1 MRLDIP
7 LHTLETVHPAS
18 PTSTPTLHQLPIL
31 FTNTFNTEI
40 KEWRHKLKGGSTGFA
55 GNTTYSLPSSTL
67 RDYEKVCL
75 QSSDPIPPVIPLHK
89 DVFIRRSERL
99 AAKHALETHKLQV
112 EESSILMAHAVLPA
126 ADETLPSRPGD
137 PFTPD
142 TWTEAM
148 ACPDKAK
155 WLQAAHKE
163 LKNHLSNGTWRI
175 IDRERNKKP
184 LTLRWV
190 FRVKDDGTYKARLVV
205 RGFQQVPGRDFLDV
219 YAHFQLTDN
228 GVVKRFLAID
238 IVRLAGDVYLSQEAY
253 IDKILSRF
261 TFSSVKPVP
270 TPFNEKEV
278 LPPYDSSAQATPQMV
293 QLYQE
298 QVGSL
303 VWVVVSTRPDVS
315 WAVCKL
321 AKYSHNPAS
330 LHFQA
335 VKRVFRYLKGSKR
348 LCLHFSPHPA
358 VGLALFAYVDASWA
372 SPHDDNRLSTTGYV
386 FMLAGAAIIWQS
398 KRQTLVTLS
407 STEAEYVAACLCC
420 QDLSWIQ
427 LMLAE
432 LGHQALVPRPTV
444 IHEDNQ
450 GTIALASS
458 DKFTTRS
465 KHIDVK
471 YHYVREKTASN
482 DCLFQYVPTA
492 EQAADGLT
500 KPLAS
505 TLFQRFVKQLGLY
518 AVPQPT

>member
-1 MRLDIP
+1 
-7 LHTLETVHPAS
+7 
-18 PTSTPTLHQLPIL
+18 
-31 FTNTFNTEI
+31 
-40 KEWRHKLKGGSTGFA
+40 
-55 GNTTYSLPSSTL
+55 
-67 RDYEKVCL
+67 
-75 QSSDPIPPVIPLHK
+75 
-89 DVFIRRSERL
+89 
-99 AAKHALETHKLQV
+99 
-112 EESSILMAHAVLPA
+112 MAHAVLPA
-126 ADETLPSRPGD
+126 ADEILPSRPGD

-219 YAHFQLTDN
+219 YAVTARPMSFKVFMALYAAYSWDCHHVDVVAAFLNADLKESIQIELPEIVKDEHPGKVGLLMRSLYGLRQAPLEWYNTLK
-228 GVVKRFLAID
+228 GVLLSLGFTRTYADHSVFTHAGKRIYVLVHVDDMLLLSPKGTD
-238 IVRLAGDVYLSQEAY
+238 IVRLAGDVYPSQEAY

-303 VWVVVSTRPDVS
+303 VWVVVSTRPDVL

-432 LGHQALVPRPTV
+432 LGH
-444 IHEDNQ
+444 
-450 GTIALASS
+450 
-458 DKFTTRS
+458 
-465 KHIDVK
+465 
-471 YHYVREKTASN
+471 
-482 DCLFQYVPTA
+482 
-492 EQAADGLT
+492 
-500 KPLAS
+500 
-505 TLFQRFVKQLGLY
+505 
-518 AVPQPT
+518 